1 MSVAIEEKV
10 INILVK
16 LTRFPVIPSIPKR
29 EKWYRLP
36 LTGCVCADG
45 RPVHADLRLG
55 TENKLLIMFF
65 GGGVCW
71 NAYMAARPNSTAVNG
86 TDESFYATGDSADVA
101 DAAVRFGFGPLSKKK
116 SNPFRNWN
124 MLAIPYT
131 TGDFH
136 CGSGDFP
143 YTTLEGK
150 PAVLHH
156 HGYKIY
162 RASLESA
169 MRIIGSEPEQLL
181 VTGFSAG
188 GFGTALLTDDVMRTF
203 PRCTDVTCY
212 VDSGLMLNPGWHHT
226 AKAVWQTP
234 AVIADRLRTN
244 NITLDSLLALYQ
256 NHKDRVKIGF
266 SCSVRDA
273 ALAEYVNYVEK
284 DKLYADKASGIA
296 FQKQLK
302 AMCAQLQ
309 SNIPGV
315 SLFLFDTPDENEE
328 KRAQGLT
335 KHCVLGAE
343 NIVTDGISAAAWLW
357 DLVCGKPSQRGLP
370 LLDQV
375 VDS

>member
-1 MSVAIEEKV
+1 MSTIQEKV
-10 INILVK
+10 IDILVK
-16 LTRFPVIPSIPKR
+16 LSRFPEIPHNPKR
-29 EKWYRLP
+29 GKWYKLP
-36 LTGCVCADG
+36 LPGCVCADG
-45 RPVHADLRLG
+45 SPAHADLRLG
-55 TENKLLIMFF
+55 TENKLMILFF

-71 NAYMAARPNSTAVNG
+71 NAYMAARPNSTALNSTG
-86 TDESFYATGDSADVA
+86 ESFYATGDSADVA
-101 DAAVRFGFGPLSKKK
+101 DAAVKFGFGPLNKKK
-116 SNPFRNWN
+116 TNPFRDWN
-124 MLAIPYT
+124 VLAIPYT

-162 RASLESA
+162 RAALEA
-169 MRIIGSEPEQLL
+169 VIRFIGSDPKQLL

-188 GFGTALLTDDVMRTF
+188 GFGTALLTNDVMRTF
-203 PRCTDVTCY
+203 PHCTDVTCY
-212 VDSGLMLNPGWHHT
+212 VDSGFMLNPGWHHV
-226 AKAVWQTP
+226 AKEVWQTP
-234 AVIADRLRTN
+234 NPIADRLCTD

-256 NHKDRVKIGF
+256 NQKDRVKIGF

-273 ALAEYVNYVEK
+273 ALSEYVNYVEK
-284 DKLYADKASGIA
+284 DKLYADKASGLA

-302 AMCAQLQ
+302 AMCTKLQ

-335 KHCVLGAE
+335 KHCVLGAA
-343 NIVTDGISAAAWLW
+343 NITVDGISAADWLW
-357 DLVCGKPSQRGLP
+357 SLVCGKPTQVGLS
-370 LLDQV
+370 LLD
-375 VDS
+375 

>member
-1 MSVAIEEKV
+1 MKKSFKTRIVDK
-10 INILVK
+10 LVELARFPEIPSDPKQGKWYK
-16 LTRFPVIPSIPKR
+16 LTLS
-29 EKWYRLP
+29 
-36 LTGCVCADG
+36 GCTCADG
-45 RPVHADLRLG
+45 RPAHADLRIG
-55 TENKLLIMFF
+55 TENKLLILFF

-71 NAYMAARPNSTAVNG
+71 NAYMAARPNSATVNCTG
-86 TDESFYATGDSADVA
+86 ESFYATGDSADVA

-116 SNPFRNWN
+116 SNPFRDWN

-143 YTTLEGK
+143 YTTLEGT
-150 PAVLHH
+150 PGVLHH

-162 RASLESA
+162 RAALETA
-169 MRIIGSEPEQLL
+169 MQYIGTDPNQLL

-203 PRCTDVTCY
+203 PHCNDVTCY
-212 VDSGLMLNPGWHHT
+212 VDSGFMRNPGWHHA
-226 AKAVWQTP
+226 AKEVWQAP
-234 AVIADRLRTN
+234 VAIADRLCTD

-273 ALAEYVNYVEK
+273 ALSEYVNYVEE
-284 DKLYADKASGIA
+284 DKLYADRASGLT

-302 AMCAQLQ
+302 AMCEQLQ
-309 SNIPGV
+309 SNIPDV
-315 SLFLFDTPDENEE
+315 SLFLFDTPDENKE

-335 KHCVLGAE
+335 KHCVLGAT
-343 NIVTDGISAAAWLW
+343 NITVDGISAAGWLW
-357 DLVCGKPSQRGLP
+357 DLVRGKPSQRGLS
-370 LLDQV
+370 LLD
-375 VDS
+375 